1 MNDKLKLISNL
12 LTRYYDGSATPAE
25 TTMLRQMLD
34 SLSDSELTADLRLER
49 DLLRAMSESAQA
61 LEPDIPDNLEAR
73 LIAATVGTESAPK
86 APRRRWARIYRVA
99 AVAASVVLVLG
110 IAWRFIGSHDNVA
123 IGSDDNIVA
132 QVTELSDTVVTTA
145 TDIAARPVESAPAS
159 DEAKPAPA
167 VTRRIAPRP
176 RHAHV
181 ASASAF
187 KEVTDTAE
195 AVRLTL
201 KVFQTLDYAFA
212 QADKGVAP
220 VLKSMDEAGCQIE
233 NASQIIEQSLI

>member
-1 MNDKLKLISNL
+1 MNDKLKLISTL

-25 TTMLRQMLD
+25 TAMLRQMLD

-49 DLLRAMSESAQA
+49 DLLRAMSESAPA

-73 LIAATVGTESAPK
+73 LIAATVGTERAPK
-86 APRRRWARIYRVA
+86 APRRRWARIYRAA

-110 IAWRFIGSHDNVA
+110 IAWRFSGSHGSVA
-123 IGSDDNIVA
+123 TDSDKFVA
-132 QVTELSDTVVTTA
+132 QVAELSDSVVSTA
-145 TDIAARPVESAPAS
+145 TVIPARPVESAQAT
-159 DEAKPAPA
+159 DEAKPEPA